1 MQRYSASQVWPP
13 KCSVPHYQPNFLFS
27 QGLWPG
33 LSYRAQTQDIWPK
46 NSPKSYSEM
55 SFYCTKKRKTFVSFS
70 YASEPRFEHW
80 PNLPRKNVKKT
91 HQLSKKIPRGGT
103 LCLRN
108 GLFPQSQN
116 NGDPPPPSSYQ
127 ATISMHEIQASPQE
141 RREDED
147 SLSWGG
153 RRENRSVIN
162 LWGFIPGK
170 GDFFSECCWVRRRGE
185 LNKATCFAGR
195 GGKRGTWEREK
206 KKKRKLEFKRSN
218 YDSSLMHICT
228 GVFMQLYAFLPK
240 SPHKKVQKKLGK
252 RNT

>member
-1 MQRYSASQVWPP
+1 
-13 KCSVPHYQPNFLFS
+13 
-27 QGLWPG
+27 
-33 LSYRAQTQDIWPK
+33 
-46 NSPKSYSEM
+46 
-55 SFYCTKKRKTFVSFS
+55 
-70 YASEPRFEHW
+70 
-80 PNLPRKNVKKT
+80 
-91 HQLSKKIPRGGT
+91 
-103 LCLRN
+103 
-108 GLFPQSQN
+108 
-116 NGDPPPPSSYQ
+116 
-127 ATISMHEIQASPQE
+127 MHEIQASPQE

-147 SLSWGG
+147 VLSWGG
-153 RRENRSVIN
+153 RRENRGVIN

-240 SPHKKVQKKLGK
+240 SPHKKVQKSWESEIHSYAIIPPTGARKKKKKK
-252 RNT
+252 RTNGPSFFFRLSEPWRAPHPPPQESSKVPS